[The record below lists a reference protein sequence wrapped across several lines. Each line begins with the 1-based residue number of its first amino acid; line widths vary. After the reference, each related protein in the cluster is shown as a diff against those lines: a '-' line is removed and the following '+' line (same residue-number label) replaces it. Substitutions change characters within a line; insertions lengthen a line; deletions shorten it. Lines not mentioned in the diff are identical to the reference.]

1 MIRAAVVVSS
11 LLASALGCAV
21 PARAAAEPDV
31 TVVTCLR
38 DGFEVRAAFS
48 DNSGG
53 AYILL
58 QKGTS
63 AYMCHSNPSP
73 RCEKL
78 N

>member
-1 MIRAAVVVSS
+1 MIRSTVLAATLVAGT
-11 LLASALGCAV
+11 LASV
-21 PARAAAEPDV
+21 TPACAAAEPEV

-38 DGFEVRAAFS
+38 DGYDVRAAFS
-48 DNSGG
+48 DNNGG

-58 QKGTS
+58 QKGAS

>member
-1 MIRAAVVVSS
+1 MIRVAAVAGV
-11 LLASALGCAV
+11 LAT
-21 PARAAAEPDV
+21 AAAAGNAGAAVDPDV
-31 TVVTCLR
+31 TVASCLR
-38 DGFEVRAAFS
+38 DGYDVRAAFS

>member
-1 MIRAAVVVSS
+1 MRRVLVLAA
-11 LLASALGCAV
+11 LLAGAV
-21 PARAAAEPDV
+21 LPAHAAQEG
-31 TVVTCLR
+31 TVATWLAA
-38 DGFEVRAAFS
+38 GFEIKAAFS
-48 DNSGG
+48 DNNGG

-58 QKGTS
+58 QKGAD